1 MKLLKY
7 LPVQIL
13 KKNKINLVVML
24 EDCKVLKN
32 LIEIKKK
39 S

>member
-1 MKLLKY
+1 
-7 LPVQIL
+7 
-13 KKNKINLVVML
+13 ML

-39 S
+39 IIVNQNIRKKGEDVKKIK